1 MRSSLGDLSWFVIVP
16 AVLVG
21 AAVSIDL
28 PMELPVAPYQDGVTA
43 LYLDRPYA
51 NSVSNP
57 ALAGQRVVRVPRH
70 LGFDIELEL
79 SGQAKVIRLLS
90 DENDNSAFA
99 AWERTDALQIA
110 VPGRSCTLTRAVVRS
125 FGPGTTRL
133 AAGGP
138 IAAAPILV
146 ESEGEV
152 RARTTHSW
160 NKLTPAPDGN
170 PVEFVMRNKRK
181 LSGLALAY
189 GAYAFLLRRRRSAR
203 S

>member
-1 MRSSLGDLSWFVIVP
+1 MRSLGDLSWFVIVP

-21 AAVSIDL
+21 AAVSLDL

-51 NSVSNP
+51 NAVSNP
-57 ALAGQRVVRVPRH
+57 ALEGQRGVPVPRH
-70 LGFDIELEL
+70 LRFEVELEL
-79 SGQAKVIRLLS
+79 SAPAQVTRLLS
-90 DENDNSAFA
+90 DENENAVFVD
-99 AWERTDALQIA
+99 WERADALHIA

-125 FGPGTTRL
+125 FEPGTARL
-133 AAGGP
+133 PAGGP

-146 ESEGEV
+146 ASEGEV

-170 PVEFVMRNKRK
+170 PVGFVMRNKRK
-181 LSGLALAY
+181 LSGLALGY
-189 GAYAFLLRRRRSAR
+189 GIYAFLLRRRRTAR